1 LALLLASVL
10 VASGTAR
17 AAETPAKH
25 KPTKLWSAFPLG
37 KPRPAMTEPAV
48 PPLPKPQGG
57 STEAAPQAGS
67 TEATQEPT
75 AQTDGGNSTTL
86 FLFVLALAGATLV
99 SVAVVGRRTRAP
111 AAPAQLAAIPREG
124 ARSMTRFTRKHEGQ
138 AAAENDTRNVVRLAD
153 KMSSYTVDG
162 ATEEAESTAEP
173 VTDAVAEDAEA
184 ATPAAEPDAPD
195 APESDTPEAVTPTAP
210 TTYAELGA
218 HVSAMLAVTEE
229 TARKIVADAQA
240 EADAVKAEA
249 DSYAERRRRDAH
261 ENANRITAKAA
272 DEARSLEQAGE
283 ATRSRIDEES
293 ERHRQLVL
301 MSQMIEESL
310 RQTIASGR
318 ETLDQLDS
326 MVDEL
331 ARDAADWE
339 DQPQNERASA

>member
-1 LALLLASVL
+1 MLLLASVL

-57 STEAAPQAGS
+57 TTEAPQAGS
-67 TEATQEPT
+67 TEATQAPT

-124 ARSMTRFTRKHEGQ
+124 ARSMTRFNRKHEEQ
-138 AAAENDTRNVVRLAD
+138 AAAENDKRNVVRLAD

-162 ATEEAESTAEP
+162 DTEEAESTAEP

-184 ATPAAEPDAPD
+184 ATPAAEPDAP
-195 APESDTPEAVTPTAP
+195 ESDTPEAVTPTAP
-210 TTYAELGA
+210 ATYAELGA
-218 HVSAMLAVTEE
+218 HVSTMLAVTEE
-229 TARKIVADAQA
+229 TARKIVSDAQA

-249 DSYAERRRRDAH
+249 DAYAERRRRDAH

-283 ATRSRIDEES
+283 ETRSRIDEES

-339 DQPQNERASA
+339 DQPEAERASA